1 MDKKGILEIRFHGRG
16 GQGSKTACMLLG
28 EAALEGGKYIQS
40 FPEYGPERTGAPVRA
55 FTRIS
60 SERIRIHSGVVN
72 PEVVVVLDPTLIESQ
87 NVLDGLKEKGKI
99 IINTEK
105 TPSEMKEELTPQKQ
119 CRIYTV
125 DATGIA
131 LETLGRPVM
140 NVPMLGALVKVTGV
154 VNIEVLKEKIKS
166 WFGGK
171 LSPSAVEAN
180 LKGIERAAEEVKHE

>member
-1 MDKKGILEIRFHGRG
+1 MKKNGILEIRFHGRG

-28 EAALEGGKYIQS
+28 EAALEGGKYVQA
-40 FPEYGPERTGAPVRA
+40 FPEYGPERTGAPVKA

-60 SERIRIHSGVVN
+60 DDEIRIHSGVVS
-72 PEVVVVLDPTLIESQ
+72 PEVVVVLDPSLIESQ
-87 NVLDGLKEKGKI
+87 NVLDGLEDSGKI

-105 TPSEMKEELTPQKQ
+105 SPAEMKKELKSTQN
-119 CRIYTV
+119 CLVYTV

-131 LETLGRPVM
+131 LDTLGRPVM

-154 VNIEVLKEKIKS
+154 VDIKVLKEKIRS
-166 WFGGK
+166 RFEGK
-171 LSPSAVEAN
+171 IVPSAVEAN